1 MGRKKINKILGY
13 ALVTSMLVGTESDKV
28 HSDTNGGTAKNTKVF
43 PFEELRDGIYEVIN
57 ITSYVEDGNLIGE
70 KMARNAIG
78 EKTRL
83 KIENEK
89 IFMTVYFNNSSYGFM
104 SNIEVSYEEENL
116 DVEENEENKSITF
129 EVKSPDIKVKISL
142 LISLMGRSVELFL
155 FNDMNTAT
163 LVEDIAN
170 VNNFKV
176 IST

>member
-13 ALVTSMLVGTESDKV
+13 ALVTSMLVGTESDKE
-28 HSDTNGGTAKNTKVF
+28 HSDNNSAIKNTKVF
-43 PFEELRDGIYEVIN
+43 PFEELRDGVYEVSN
-57 ITSYVEDGNLIGE
+57 ITSYVEEGNPIGE
-70 KMARNAIG
+70 KMVRNAIR

-104 SNIEVSYEEENL
+104 SNIEVSYEEEKL
-116 DVEENEENKSITF
+116 DVEENEDSKSINF

-155 FNDMNTAT
+155 VNDMNTAT
-163 LVEDIAN
+163 LVGDITN
-170 VNNFKV
+170 VNNAEE
-176 IST
+176 ISI